1 MRIVRAALLAVAM
14 LCAGA
19 WEARAETCTA
29 AVTSLNFGTYNV
41 FASAPTDST
50 ATIFISCNG
59 NSRDVRISIGRGSAP
74 TFGSRRMSKGSER
87 LFFNMYRDAARTAI
101 WGDGTG
107 GSQVE
112 IVDRVQNNEPYQ
124 GAVYGRV
131 PAGQDVSAGTY
142 TESVTVTIDY

>member
-1 MRIVRAALLAVAM
+1 MRPPSSPSDWP
-14 LCAGA
+14 GA
-19 WEARAETCTA
+19 TPGEPVPIHGPVIGEP
-29 AVTSLNFGTYNV
+29 VTLFGQL
-41 FASAPTDST
+41 S
-50 ATIFISCNG
+50 
-59 NSRDVRISIGRGSAP
+59 
-74 TFGSRRMSKGSER
+74 
-87 LFFNMYRDAARTAI
+87 
-101 WGDGTG
+101 G